1 MSLPINWTHDTHA
14 IPEQGLEIGRAA
26 TAEECAALAAALEI
40 VACER
45 LETRYVIKPMAG
57 GHFLVTGSVEA
68 EVVQS
73 CVVSLEPVA
82 GRVAEPFEVDFWPPD
97 KLPEPNSG
105 ELVLLATADS
115 EPIEEGAIPIG
126 RIVYEHLAAGLDP
139 YPRKEGA
146 AFRWTE
152 GEERPDGDRR
162 DSPFAVL
169 AKLKAKD

>member
-1 MSLPINWTHDTHA
+1 MSLPINWSHGTHA
-14 IPEQGLEIGRAA
+14 IPEEGLEVERIGS
-26 TAEECAALAAALEI
+26 AEECAVLAKALEI

-45 LETRYVIKPMAG
+45 LETRYAIQPMAG
-57 GHFLVTGSVEA
+57 GRFMVTGSLEA

-82 GRVAEPFEVDFWPPD
+82 DRIVERFEVDFWPPD
-97 KLPEPNSG
+97 TLPEPDSG
-105 ELVLLATADS
+105 ELDVLAIPDR
-115 EPIEEGAIPIG
+115 EPIEDGAIAIG

-152 GEERPDGDRR
+152 GEDRPEGDRR

-169 AKLKAKD
+169 ARLKPKD